1 MGGRVREESM
11 STYFFTLD
19 ELLKEIRNGKTYLL
33 IEPIYDSRL
42 NALVGTEKVLTE
54 KDIYR
59 VQDRCPELKTKKIQ
73 VKEAFLHY
81 IEENK
86 RIQWA
91 AYAVSF
97 LNTHPMVAGL
107 SHQKKDFIAKYLKA
121 TIMDE
126 DYLVWKLSQMKNFS
140 KKLFERSLLFGG
152 VSLALYHS
160 YSISTLQGMVDASQV
175 HQIIQGS
182 LLMDVGL
189 LKYNLQLVEARRA
202 SLSPDQAKLMHDHAH
217 DSAQLI
223 LSEKSRH
230 QIADSVIEA
239 IANHEEYIDGS
250 GQPAGKSGPQLSE
263 LSRLL
268 SVVNYFTLLM
278 SGELTLTPKSPR
290 EYFIKC
296 KADKCHFD
304 HRFQE
309 LLEPTFKHLLT
320 L

>member
-1 MGGRVREESM
+1 M
-11 STYFFTLD
+11 STYFFTLE
-19 ELLKEIRNGKTYLL
+19 ELLKEIRNGKSYLL

-42 NALVGTEKVLTE
+42 NTLVGTEKVLTE
-54 KDIYR
+54 KDIFR

-97 LNTHPMVAGL
+97 LNTHPVIAGL
-107 SHQKKDFIAKYLKA
+107 PHQKKDFIAKYLKA

-140 KKLFERSLLFGG
+140 KKLFEQSLLFSG
-152 VSLALYHS
+152 VALALYHS
-160 YSISTLQGMVDASQV
+160 YSIAALQGMVNASQV
-175 HQIIQGS
+175 HKIIQGA
-182 LLMDVGL
+182 LLLDVGL
-189 LKYNLQLVEARRA
+189 LKYNVQLVEAKRS
-202 SLSPDQAKLMHDHAH
+202 SLSPDQLRLMHDHAH

-223 LSEKSRH
+223 LSEKNRH
-230 QIADSVIEA
+230 QIEDEVIEA
-239 IANHEEYIDGS
+239 IANHEEYIDGN
-250 GQPAGKSGPQLSE
+250 GQPAGKTGPELSE
-263 LSRLL
+263 LSRFL
-268 SVVNYFTLLM
+268 SVVNYFTLLIR
-278 SGELTLTPKSPR
+278 GELTVAQKSYR

-296 KADKCHFD
+296 KAEKSHFD

-309 LLEPTFKHLLT
+309 LVEPTFKHLLT